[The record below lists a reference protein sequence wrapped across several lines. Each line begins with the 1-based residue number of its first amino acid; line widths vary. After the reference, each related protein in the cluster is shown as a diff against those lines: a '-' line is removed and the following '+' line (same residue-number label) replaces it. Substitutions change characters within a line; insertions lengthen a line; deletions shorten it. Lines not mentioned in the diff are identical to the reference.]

1 MEIIDWKVVIN
12 FKSSTY
18 SPGILTQGTTSA
30 WRGIMNLLSRS
41 PSLKEEEEDDYFVSF
56 FVPVSFRPLSECPSN
71 QISLL
76 SLFHFINF
84 LQVLQDHPL
93 TRHRVPVL
101 VLRSGKCA
109 EIYSWWSFCST
120 TTFNKRRGWKTVQ
133 GHEKKRRKG
142 SDEDPLN

>member
-1 MEIIDWKVVIN
+1 
-12 FKSSTY
+12 
-18 SPGILTQGTTSA
+18 
-30 WRGIMNLLSRS
+30 MNLLSRS
-41 PSLKEEEEDDYFVSF
+41 PSLKEEEDDDYFVSF
-56 FVPVSFRPLSECPSN
+56 FLPVSVRSFSECLSN

-76 SLFHFINF
+76 SLPFQKLSSGSPGF
-84 LQVLQDHPL
+84 LL

-120 TTFNKRRGWKTVQ
+120 TTFNRRRGWKTVQ